1 MPWKAV
7 GWIEDILDWTRL
19 RNSDG
24 TVPIP
29 PKELQSEFIL
39 SFEYCCRC
47 LELDPAHVRENG
59 LPSTRLW
66 RENVTQ
72 GGLPR
77 IYRLWAEE
85 RGVWLAKQGSE
96 QDVTLEIPV
105 SATCV
110 PEAVGATAFD

>member
-1 MPWKAV
+1 MDAV
-7 GWIEDILDWTRL
+7 AWIEDSLDWTCL
-19 RNSDG
+19 RNADG

-29 PKELQSEFIL
+29 PRDLQLEAVL
-39 SFEYCCRC
+39 SFDWCCRL
-47 LELDPAHVRENG
+47 LELNPAHVRENG

-85 RGVWLAKQGSE
+85 RAAWLAKQGSE
-96 QDVTLEIPV
+96 QNLALE
-105 SATCV
+105 V
-110 PEAVGATAFD
+110 PLASTFAPEPLVAV